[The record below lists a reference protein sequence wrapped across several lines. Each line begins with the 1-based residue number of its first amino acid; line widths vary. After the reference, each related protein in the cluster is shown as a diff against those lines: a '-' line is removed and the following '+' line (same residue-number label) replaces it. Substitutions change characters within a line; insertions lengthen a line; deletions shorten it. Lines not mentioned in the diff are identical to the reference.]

1 MKSTFD
7 RKLLKVKV
15 MIKKAVFIS
24 TVALASLGAMAFEL
38 NQSTTSCPLEGTPA
52 CPIVNCP
59 LKDTPQCPFKQSSLP
74 ACCKAKS
81 EVTLSL
87 FN

>member
-1 MKSTFD
+1 MF
-7 RKLLKVKV
+7 
-15 MIKKAVFIS
+15 KKAIFIS
-24 TVALASLGAMAFEL
+24 VVALASVGAMAFEL
-38 NQSTTSCPLEGTPA
+38 NHLTSSCPLDGTPA

-59 LKDTPQCPFKQSSLP
+59 LKDTPQCPFNQSSLP

-81 EVTLSL
+81 ESVTLNL